1 MPASACVND
10 IEFFTVMIIS
20 LQYEMLNYICFLR
33 LIKSL
38 LQNLQSDFIQF
49 YNYSTLIFCV
59 CPCLFRTWCQ
69 QKLFLAQSM
78 KSC

>member
-1 MPASACVND
+1 MLASACVND
-10 IEFFTVMIIS
+10 IQFFTVMIIS
-20 LQYEMLNYICFLR
+20 FNEMLNYMCFLV

-38 LQNLQSDFIQF
+38 LQKLQSDFIHF
-49 YNYSTLIFCV
+49 CNYSTLIFWV
-59 CPCLFRTWCQ
+59 CPCLVRIWCQ